1 MMSDRRAHRRA
12 RPAGDGRPECLGP
25 GRDHRALVRPRVCFY
40 LVNRLLPVYV
50 AHGRTRREF
59 LGSVAVFVAGA
70 GAVLAAL
77 LAAGFALEAVLYRIM
92 DLPQRVAP
100 ERLFDSPTQYPT
112 IFLNY
117 WAMLVVWTTI
127 GLLLAAGFYRSGGN
141 ELLVI
146 AFALAMVAVSGYGI
160 GFNGLPFVGAVVD
173 AADLPLAGSLGL
185 CLAALLPGT
194 AVTWALVRDLPD
206 PQPDR
211 LSRRPQW
218 VRPLRCRPARGSWPP
233 AGPPLRSPGR
243 SWGASGPARPASTSS
258 SARPAASRPA
268 RGWS

>member
-1 MMSDRRAHRRA
+1 MTSDLADDRTWSIA
-12 RPAGDGRPECLGP
+12 RLLFATQLPFLLLAWAVFAVAIVVLTVVLDLRVSVDRSVWDPAVTVVRWFALGY
-25 GRDHRALVRPRVCFY
+25 GFY

-59 LGSVAVFVAGA
+59 LSSVAVFLVGA
-70 GAVLAAL
+70 GAVLAVL

-100 ERLFDSPTQYPT
+100 ERLFDSPSQYPT

-127 GLLLAAGFYRSGGN
+127 GLLLAAGFYRSGGS

-146 AFALAMVAVSGYGI
+146 ALALAMVVVSGYGI
-160 GFNGLPFVGAVVD
+160 GFSGLPFVGAVVD

-185 CLAALLPGT
+185 CLAALLPGA
-194 AVTWALVRDLPD
+194 AVTWALVRDLPI
-206 PQPDR
+206 R
-211 LSRRPQW
+211 NRT
-218 VRPLRCRPARGSWPP
+218 A
-233 AGPPLRSPGR
+233 
-243 SWGASGPARPASTSS
+243 
-258 SARPAASRPA
+258 
-268 RGWS
+268 